1 MSWNYRVIR
10 SQEPNGGFYYAIHE
24 CYYDGDRLPHRW
36 TASPVSVSGE
46 THAELLTTLQQ
57 MHRAVLEPVLEQC
70 DERLVEIGVETAND
84 AIENQAALR
93 APALPSEEEM
103 RSKILDLI
111 ESRPMNG
118 LNAEGNYVES
128 IYWAQRGY
136 INGLRAVLA
145 LLGKTGGEK

>member
-70 DERLVEIGVETAND
+70 DERLVEIDVEAAHDQAN
-84 AIENQAALR
+84 
-93 APALPSEEEM
+93 
-103 RSKILDLI
+103 
-111 ESRPMNG
+111 
-118 LNAEGNYVES
+118 
-128 IYWAQRGY
+128 
-136 INGLRAVLA
+136 
-145 LLGKTGGEK
+145 